1 MAGHKIRS
9 NHPAGRWS
17 GSKVRRLQRR
27 LWAVAKRQPGRRF
40 HALYDRIYRLD
51 ILWAAWSRVR
61 SNGGSAG
68 VDKQTLEEIERY
80 GVKRFVEELHEQLRT
95 GTYRCQVVLRRY
107 IPKPDGRRRP
117 LGIPGGA

>member
-1 MAGHKIRS
+1 MRQ
-9 NHPAGRWS
+9 
-17 GSKVRRLQRR
+17 LQRR

-51 ILWAAWSRVR
+51 VLWSAWSRVR

-95 GTYRCQVVLRRY
+95 GEYRCQVVLRRY
-107 IPKPDGRRRP
+107 IVR
-117 LGIPGGA
+117 